1 MSGRIPKRVLGAR
14 RNVNNGGGMK
24 KAGLAPSIGILST
37 FSKMYS
43 NRGKS
48 TLIRKVRD
56 NINNILYEL
65 LTFLALKQKTPLIE
79 SQKTLIGYFENYPY
93 KKKIESFSYNNNTPY
108 AIVHLKNS
116 DFQAG
121 TVRITKPGVYILQED
136 IIFDPNSSNDYQP
149 TPQQIASGL
158 YPMDPCHAY
167 HLGFFA
173 AITIETEN
181 VILDLNQHTIQQSMG
196 HYLQQRF
203 YAHIELASAPFIP
216 SQGPACLTTPATY
229 KTADKTMIINGT
241 LGRSSHH
248 GIHGNTMTGTF
259 VHNVT
264 IQDFQV
270 AGISLNGLKT
280 GVFHK
285 LTIQNTNGSVSGTTP
300 VPVVSTYSQAR
311 FIRPFL
317 KTLYDTSSSA
327 ILPIHTGDKTI
338 GDIQT
343 DLTNELDDTKSIVL
357 DGSNGTIPDLFINP
371 SSRQLSDAHVYGILF
386 NVNGVAIGD
395 FLQQRPA
402 DTSSNFVGNED
413 IYLDDIEIKNIVS
426 EPDEII
432 LLKDTSG
439 NGAGSYNNSY
449 IIRGPVGDVL
459 DIERIVSS
467 PTDLSGHYLPN
478 ALSNAQAIIGKYKL
492 SNDISGGG
500 AYFTQV
506 VLDYIDNS
514 SANLKDIVDQS
525 SNLSF
530 VYGKDSMAHT
540 MKGNVG
546 LFLSGGKNIKGDNIR
561 VNGVN
566 VVKGDPSTRPTPQ
579 IRDPSSSDLPKFAY
593 GILSVAPDS
602 GNGVILTNTAVHVQD
617 ISSGY
622 GHSFVHDISGSISGM
637 IPD

>member
-1 MSGRIPKRVLGAR
+1 MSGKIPKKILSSR
-14 RNVNNGGGMK
+14 RNTNNGGGMK
-24 KAGLAPSIGILST
+24 KAGLAPSVGILST
-37 FSKMYS
+37 FSRIYS
-43 NRGKS
+43 NRGRRTLTKKEKS
-48 TLIRKVRD
+48 
-56 NINNILYEL
+56 ILYEL
-65 LTFLALKQKTPLIE
+65 LQFIKLKSKSTLIA
-79 SQKTLIGYFENYPY
+79 SQKNLLTYFENYPY
-93 KKKIESFSYNNNTPY
+93 KNNVENFSYNNNTPY
-108 AIVHLKNS
+108 SIIYLKQS
-116 DFQAG
+116 DFDRG
-121 TVRITKPGVYILQED
+121 TVRITKPGIYILKEN
-136 IIFDPNSSNDYQP
+136 ITFHPNPTNDFQP

-173 AITIETEN
+173 AITIETNN
-181 VILDLNQHTIQQSMG
+181 VILDLNNYTIAQSME

-203 YAHIELASAPFIP
+203 YAHIELASAPFKP
-216 SQGPACLTTPATY
+216 SQGPACVSTVANY
-229 KTADKTMIINGT
+229 KVAENTLIINGT

-248 GIHGNTMTGTF
+248 GIHGNTMGGSV

-270 AGISLNGLKT
+270 AGISLNGLRT
-280 GVFHK
+280 GIFHK
-285 LTIQNTNGSVSGTTP
+285 LVIKNTNGAVSTSTTP

-317 KTLYDTSSSA
+317 NTLKNKVSDAS
-327 ILPIHTGDKTI
+327 LNIHNGDKNITTI
-338 GDIQT
+338 QS
-343 DLTNELDDTKSIVL
+343 DLNKILDDTKKIVV
-357 DGSNGTIPDLFINP
+357 DGSNGTIPNLFINP
-371 SSRQLSDAHVYGILF
+371 SARQLSDAHVYGILF

-395 FLQQRPA
+395 FLQQRPN
-402 DTSSNFVGNED
+402 DTSSNIVGNEN

-432 LLKDTSG
+432 VLKDTSG
-439 NGAGSYNNSY
+439 NGSGNYNNNY

-459 DIERIVSS
+459 DIERIVTS
-467 PTDLSGHYLPN
+467 PNDLSGSYIPN
-478 ALSNAQAIIGKYKL
+478 ELSNAQAIVGKYKL

-540 MKGNVG
+540 MKGNIG

-561 VNGVN
+561 VNGVH
-566 VVKGDPSTRPTPQ
+566 VIKGDPNQRTTPQ
-579 IRDPSSSDLPKFAY
+579 ITNNANSALAKFSY

-602 GNGVILTNTAVHVQD
+602 DNGVTLTNTTVQD
-617 ISSGY
+617 ISSGF
-622 GHSFVHDISGSISGM
+622 GNSFIHDISGSISNN
-637 IPD
+637 IK

>member
-136 IIFDPNSSNDYQP
+136 ITFDPNPTNDYQP

-216 SQGPACLTTPATY
+216 SQGPACLTTTATY
-229 KTADKTMIINGT
+229 KKADKTMIINGT

-248 GIHGNTMTGTF
+248 GIHGNTMSGTF

-285 LTIQNTNGSVSGTTP
+285 LIIQNTNGSVSGTTS

-338 GDIQT
+338 SDIQT
-343 DLTNELDDTKSIVL
+343 DLTNELDDTKSIVVL

-371 SSRQLSDAHVYGILF
+371 SSRQLSDAHVYGMLF
-386 NVNGVAIGD
+386 NVNGVAIGG
-395 FLQQRPA
+395 FLQQRPN
-402 DTSSNFVGNED
+402 DRSSNIVGNED
-413 IYLDDIEIKNIVS
+413 IYLDNIEINNIVS

-439 NGAGSYNNSY
+439 NGSGSYNNSY

-514 SANLKDIVDQS
+514 SANLKEMVDQS

-561 VNGVN
+561 VDGVN

-579 IRDPSSSDLPKFAY
+579 IRDPSSSDLPKFSY
-593 GILSVAPDS
+593 GILSVAPDIS
-602 GNGVILTNTAVHVQD
+602 NGVILTNITVKD

-622 GHSFVHDISGSISGM
+622 GHSFVHDISGSISSKTK
-637 IPD
+637 